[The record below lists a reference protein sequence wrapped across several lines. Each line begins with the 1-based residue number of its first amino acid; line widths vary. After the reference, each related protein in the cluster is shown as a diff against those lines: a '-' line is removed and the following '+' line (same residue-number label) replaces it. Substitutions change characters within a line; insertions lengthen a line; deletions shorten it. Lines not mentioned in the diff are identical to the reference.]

1 MSVDGSPGT
10 TRGAALT
17 PAVSGHLAAGRGRGM
32 SVGMSDALD
41 RGRWWGETPL
51 AAGAL
56 RAWRIGPY
64 RLWARATAREWR
76 LWSFSSGDAM
86 EEGMDLAVE
95 ADEAELPAE
104 AAVTRVGLAVDAPVL
119 ALRPAP
125 ADRDVVVRPD
135 IPVVVPAGVRLDL
148 YVTTAVWVLATAGV
162 DGPTLLDQPSH
173 RLSDTWFGP
182 NTLEGELAY
191 AIRTAARLDLEEIP
205 RRPHRALT
213 KVTVVNG
220 ARDAFSLEKLKVPV
234 PALALYASPGTGLW
248 TDHVTLERRQA
259 GEEAEA
265 SVGAGPGVAGV
276 RAERVAAPRIATTSR
291 FSLNAFGRL
300 LGV

>member
-1 MSVDGSPGT
+1 MDDGSGD
-10 TRGAALT
+10 
-17 PAVSGHLAAGRGRGM
+17 S
-32 SVGMSDALD
+32 
-41 RGRWWGETPL
+41 RWWGETPL
-51 AAGAL
+51 TPGAM

-64 RLWARATAREWR
+64 RLWVRAMAREWR
-76 LWSFSSGDAM
+76 LWSFASGDAM
-86 EEGMDLAVE
+86 EEGVSLAAE
-95 ADEAELPAE
+95 ADEDDLPAD
-104 AAVTRVGLAVDAPVL
+104 ASVTRVGMAVDAPVL

-148 YVTTAVWVLATAGV
+148 YLTTAVWVVATAGTA
-162 DGPTLLDQPSH
+162 GPTLLDEPSH

-191 AIRTAARLDLEEIP
+191 AIRTAARLELEEIP
-205 RRPHRALT
+205 HRPHRAIT

-220 ARDAFSLEKLKVPV
+220 TQDAFPLEKLKVPV
-234 PALALYASPGTGLW
+234 AALALYASPETGLW

-259 GEEAEA
+259 SDEAEA
-265 SVGAGPGVAGV
+265 SVGSGPGVPGV
-276 RAERVAAPRIATTSR
+276 RSKRVAEPRVATTKR